1 MSSGRGG
8 MGFELGFGGAGGARR
23 EEGLPLRVVAIGD
36 FGASGA
42 DARRAVLEPGGV
54 DRVMAQWG
62 VQLEVAW
69 EGERALLRLDGL
81 ESMEPDRLVGV
92 LPWAAK
98 LRLLRRDAGNS
109 VTSAGAVQNAIAWG
123 VIPSEGSAP
132 GGGAAGGGR
141 SDGDGVDGGA
151 AGDLAGLLGRG
162 VGSGAKGQAGGVDIQ
177 RFIKSVVGA
186 GAGGGG
192 EGSGGG
198 VHPRANEVVRGVDAI
213 LGRMVRAVL
222 HDERFRRIE
231 SVWRAAAHFVS
242 TALTEESVRFEI
254 VHASDAVI
262 DEAVRGD
269 GGSGGVGSLARML
282 GVGGSGGGELAAAD
296 VVIWAGMV
304 ELTEVGIS
312 RVAWIGGEVAR
323 SGGTVLV
330 SLPPEF
336 VGAAS
341 FEGVADAGRWASTK
355 GASWRERWD
364 GFVGSGDG
372 GADRMA
378 GVIPRWL
385 ARRPYGVWSEPVETF
400 AFEEIDAAA
409 QATSA
414 LHGLLCWAGGA
425 WLLGRVI
432 AEGWIESGEAMR
444 PGLPCVVGDL
454 PMATWKDQAGSH
466 VLAPVECWLNEGTVG
481 AIGGCGGVAIAP
493 MRGRDAA
500 VIGPIQSI
508 RGGALLGRWV
518 G

>member
-1 MSSGRGG
+1 
-8 MGFELGFGGAGGARR
+8 MGFELGFGGGGGARR

-36 FGASGA
+36 FGASGG
-42 DARRAVLEPGGV
+42 DVRRAVVEPGGV

-62 VQLEVAW
+62 VQLEVSW
-69 EGERALLRLDGL
+69 EGERALVRLDGL
-81 ESMEPDRLVGV
+81 ESMEPDRLVGA

-98 LRLLRRDAGNS
+98 LRLLRRDAANS
-109 VTSAGAVQNAIAWG
+109 VTSTGAVQNAMEWG

-132 GGGAAGGGR
+132 GGAASGEGR
-141 SDGDGVDGGA
+141 GDGDRAEGGA
-151 AGDLAGLLGRG
+151 AGDLASLLGRG

-177 RFIKSVVGA
+177 KFIKSVVGA
-186 GAGGGG
+186 GGG

-198 VHPRANEVVRGVDAI
+198 GTGGVHPRSNEVVRGVDAI

-222 HDERFRRIE
+222 HDERFQRIE

-242 TALTEESVRFEI
+242 TALAEESVRFEI
-254 VHASDAVI
+254 VHARGAMI
-262 DEAVRGD
+262 DEAVRG
-269 GGSGGVGSLARML
+269 GSGNGAADSLGRML
-282 GVGGSGGGELAAAD
+282 GVAGGELPAAD
-296 VVIWAGMV
+296 VVILAETM
-304 ELTEVGIS
+304 ELTEGGIP
-312 RVAWIGGEVAR
+312 RVTWIGREVAR
-323 SGGTVLV
+323 RGGTVLV

-336 VGAAS
+336 VGAAGL
-341 FEGVADAGRWASTK
+341 EGVADAGRWASTK
-355 GASWRERWD
+355 GASWRAPWD
-364 GFVGSGDG
+364 ALVGSGDG
-372 GADRMA
+372 VADRLA
-378 GVIPRWL
+378 GVMPRWL

-400 AFEEIDAAA
+400 VFEEIDASARE
-409 QATSA
+409 TSA
-414 LHGLLCWAGGA
+414 GHGLLCWAGGA

-432 AEGWIESGEAMR
+432 AEGWIESGEGMR

-466 VLAPVECWLNEGTVG
+466 VLAPVECWLNEGAVG

-508 RGGALLGRWV
+508 RGGALLGRWD